1 MLIVDGHSNCRNI
14 LRFGFLLC
22 AFIFLRDLRIKRRIE
37 TTYAHV
43 GNNVIKLLRHRDK
56 AKSNAI
62 ETTNQSHVLSK
73 HADDT
78 TQEEITTLDNVKFA
92 IETSNHLLSKYADD
106 TTQEEITT
114 LDNVKFILGFSTGH
128 SGSTSIDEG
137 LRKANCGWHI
147 TGEFEL
153 STWNERHGIVDNT
166 DDCRLTDDEVLP
178 LLYREVNAKAKKRND
193 QNATIAYVDL
203 GHWHNRFHTLECLAD
218 RLGELIN
225 FVRIRR
231 NRYAIAKSFVE
242 GNKRKSSFTPCMTK
256 MKGYKKPSVATCP
269 RSDEGIGAVNLP
281 VSDEI
286 WDSMS
291 PFQRFLWYSDEI
303 EHRWHTMT
311 LKYSNPSYFEIT
323 WSDPEELQDEFVN
336 LLSELGCDVSK
347 ELTQEKQHVLHTAKS
362 WNCSDF
368 ILQDMEYRHMMKYN
382 TETMNVLV
390 SAKYPQ
396 HVDMYG
402 CIETKAEL
410 ERAIGLALALY
421 QNETVSEDFL
431 ATWVFT

>member
-1 MLIVDGHSNCRNI
+1 MVGRIDVIVDGHSNSDCRNI

-22 AFIFLRDLRIKRRIE
+22 AFIFLRDLRINRRIE

-62 ETTNQSHVLSK
+62 ETTNQSHILSK

-78 TQEEITTLDNVKFA
+78 TRED
-92 IETSNHLLSKYADD
+92 
-106 TTQEEITT
+106 
-114 LDNVKFILGFSTGH
+114 VKFILGFSTGH

-203 GHWHNRFHTLECLAD
+203 GHWHNRFQTLECLAD

-396 HVDMYG
+396 HVDMYD
-402 CIETKAEL
+402 CTETKAEL

>member
-78 TQEEITTLDNVKFA
+78 TQEV
-92 IETSNHLLSKYADD
+92 
-106 TTQEEITT
+106 ITT

-166 DDCRLTDDEVLP
+166 DDCRKSA
-178 LLYREVNAKAKKRND
+178 LLDY
-193 QNATIAYVDL
+193 
-203 GHWHNRFHTLECLAD
+203 
-218 RLGELIN
+218 
-225 FVRIRR
+225 
-231 NRYAIAKSFVE
+231 
-242 GNKRKSSFTPCMTK
+242 
-256 MKGYKKPSVATCP
+256 
-269 RSDEGIGAVNLP
+269 
-281 VSDEI
+281 
-286 WDSMS
+286 
-291 PFQRFLWYSDEI
+291 
-303 EHRWHTMT
+303 
-311 LKYSNPSYFEIT
+311 
-323 WSDPEELQDEFVN
+323 
-336 LLSELGCDVSK
+336 
-347 ELTQEKQHVLHTAKS
+347 
-362 WNCSDF
+362 
-368 ILQDMEYRHMMKYN
+368 
-382 TETMNVLV
+382 
-390 SAKYPQ
+390 
-396 HVDMYG
+396 
-402 CIETKAEL
+402 
-410 ERAIGLALALY
+410 
-421 QNETVSEDFL
+421 
-431 ATWVFT
+431 